1 MKTRLGG
8 GEEEDVVV
16 ADKARR
22 KHTMMVEI
30 SKPSTK
36 AIDSSRF

>member
-16 ADKARR
+16 AEAARR
-22 KHTMMVEI
+22 KHNDMI
-30 SKPSTK
+30 S
-36 AIDSSRF
+36 DGDDLEGN

>member
-16 ADKARR
+16 AEAARR
-22 KHTMMVEI
+22 KSEHI
-30 SKPSTK
+30 L
-36 AIDSSRF
+36 SRALSRDRQGLLN